1 MDIRLSDG
9 SSWSLAAINALL
21 VRRCEGG
28 FHDLQLL
35 SNGQSTVLSGTQR
48 LSGLPVVLKLTIA
61 PGTAKSEAYFLDSWR
76 ASGVPVPNVL
86 LVDDATHDHEP
97 DILVMERVNG
107 SPLARS
113 GHVSTDMVKRIA
125 KLQSLMHRAAGQGY
139 GRPDREQPWRGV
151 AGTFSDEMEIEWE
164 RRLAQIVQHEMF
176 QGRLRSQ
183 FLAATCCIE
192 SDCERERSGGTL
204 THSDLSMDN
213 VLLNTAGEIVI
224 IDPNCRL
231 THPAMCAAYTFLR
244 LSLGGQADAAQI
256 YRFSY
261 LSDSGIR
268 EQVFGAALQ
277 LRTILS
283 ISTWLKKGKF
293 SEAADAA
300 RIAGLS

>member
-1 MDIRLSDG
+1 MNVRFSDG

-21 VRRCEGG
+21 DRRCEGG
-28 FHDLQLL
+28 FHDLQIL

-48 LSGLPVVLKLTIA
+48 SSDLPVVVKLTIA
-61 PGTAKSEAYFLDSWR
+61 PGTAKSEAYFLDRWR

-86 LVDDATHDHEP
+86 LADNTIRNHEP

-107 SPLARS
+107 APLAGF
-113 GHVSTDMVKRIA
+113 GHVSTDMAKRIA
-125 KLQSLMHRAAGQGY
+125 KLQSLMHRAGGQGY

-151 AGTFSDEMEIEWE
+151 TDTFSDEMEIEWE
-164 RRLAQIVQHEMF
+164 RRLAQLAQHEMF
-176 QGRLRSQ
+176 RGQLRSQ

-192 SDCERERSGGTL
+192 SDCGHEKSGGTL

-213 VLLNTAGEIVI
+213 VLLNADGDIVI

-244 LSLGGQADAAQI
+244 LSLGGQADTAHI
-256 YRFSY
+256 YRASY
-261 LSDSGIR
+261 LSDSGIS

-283 ISTWLKKGKF
+283 ISTWMPVV
-293 SEAADAA
+293 
-300 RIAGLS
+300 